1 MFLPCP
7 PHSSYL
13 LLYVFSV
20 KDGTAKINIFPLSGH
35 SKSPPRWLVYHEFIR
50 TYRKFVRTVSPI
62 DPKWLFKIA
71 PHYYNPKG
79 LACEFIVAA
88 LTKKSTK
95 EKGCYEET
103 KEEDPG
109 ETTEA
114 GETELK
120 EFTTEYVELT
130 EELVNDVPNN
140 KEENLD
146 QFIADAIQSLS
157 ML

>member
-1 MFLPCP
+1 M
-7 PHSSYL
+7 
-13 LLYVFSV
+13 
-20 KDGTAKINIFPLSGH
+20 KGGTAKINIFPLSGH
-35 SKSPPRWLVYHEFIR
+35 SKSPPKWLVYHEFIR

-88 LTKKSTK
+88 LTKKSVK
-95 EKGCYEET
+95 ERGCNEQI
-103 KEEDPG
+103 KEEDLG
-109 ETTEA
+109 ETEA
-114 GETELK
+114 GETEWK
-120 EFTTEYVELT
+120 EFTEYVEPT
-130 EELVNDVPNN
+130 EGLVNDVPND

-146 QFIADAIQSLS
+146 KSIADAIQSLS